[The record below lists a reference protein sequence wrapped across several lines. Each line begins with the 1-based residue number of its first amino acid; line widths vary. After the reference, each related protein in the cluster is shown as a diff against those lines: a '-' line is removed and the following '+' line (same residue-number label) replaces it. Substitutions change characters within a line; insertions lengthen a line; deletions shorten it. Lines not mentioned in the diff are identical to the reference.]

1 MKGGDIMPT
10 MLSVHKTET
19 NIKIRVE
26 LNAPENMEIPGDN
39 VEKIRNIINAYA
51 KMMLEEVDQLIIEN
65 PDKEEFKNRRID
77 MTGLL

>member
-10 MLSVHKTET
+10 ILNVNEANNVKL
-19 NIKIRVE
+19 KIE

-39 VEKIRNIINAYA
+39 IQKIRNIINAYA
-51 KMMLEEVDQLIIEN
+51 KMILEEVDQLIIEN

>member
-1 MKGGDIMPT
+1 MPT
-10 MLSVHKTET
+10 ILNVNEANNVKL
-19 NIKIRVE
+19 KIE

-39 VEKIRNIINAYA
+39 IQKIRNIINAYA
-51 KMMLEEVDQLIIEN
+51 KMILEEVDQLIIEN

>member
-1 MKGGDIMPT
+1 LKGGDIMPT
-10 MLSVHKTET
+10 ILNVNEANNVKL
-19 NIKIRVE
+19 KIE

-39 VEKIRNIINAYA
+39 IQKIRNIINAYA
-51 KMMLEEVDQLIIEN
+51 KMILEEVDQLIIEN